1 MIGSILDTW
10 HYITSLPGMIAALP
24 WPIILASIVVG
35 MILGAWLKWP
45 GVLAV
50 LTIGV
55 GLFFISR
62 NKPDEPAHEHV
73 AGRDA
78 VPAPRKPRA
87 KVETRQSEWFRKA
100 TGQD

>member
-24 WPIILASIVVG
+24 WYAIVPALIVG

-55 GLFFISR
+55 GLFFMFR
-62 NKPDEPAHEHV
+62 QKPDEPAHEHV
-73 AGRDA
+73 GGRDA
-78 VPAPRKPRA
+78 APAPGKPRQKPA
-87 KVETRQSEWFRKA
+87 SRQSEWFRKA

>member
-10 HYITSLPGMIAALP
+10 HYITGLPGMIAALP
-24 WPIILASIVVG
+24 WYAIVPTLIVG
-35 MILGAWLKWP
+35 MILGAWMGWK
-45 GVLAV
+45 GVFASLS
-50 LTIGV
+50 LGV
-55 GLFFISR
+55 GLFFMFR
-62 NKPDEPAHEHV
+62 NKPDEAHEHV
-73 AGRDA
+73 GGKDA

>member
-1 MIGSILDTW
+1 MGSILDTW
-10 HYITSLPGMIAALP
+10 HFVTSLPGMLAALP
-24 WPIILASIVVG
+24 WPVILSSIVVG
-35 MILGAWLKWP
+35 MILGAWLKWR
-45 GVLAV
+45 GVVAV

-55 GLFFISR
+55 GLFFMFR

-73 AGRDA
+73 GGRDA

-87 KVETRQSEWFRKA
+87 KVEGRYSEWFRKA